1 MKLEISS
8 KLYRKLCCYTS
19 NIWPA
24 AAIGEVKEIKK
35 TETFCHKPQLH
46 LFHLDQEIFSLFLWR
61 MHACT
66 GIQISCPD
74 YDPANP
80 ASPAAAAAAA

>member
-19 NIWPA
+19 NICPA

-35 TETFCHKPQLH
+35 NRNFLPQASAP
-46 LFHLDQEIFSLFLWR
+46 SLSSGSGDFLSFLVA
-61 MHACT
+61 HACT

-74 YDPANP
+74 YDPANT